1 MFQTMP
7 STPVPALV
15 MPIVSGCM
23 KRGLHSLERNRF
35 TLNRDFVPDS
45 LFARIF
51 CGKPVSTF
59 PENALVGNLFKH
71 GREGVHNN
79 FAGFEPCFRQ
89 QSKRSGSMVLH
100 HLPVRPL

>member
-23 KRGLHSLERNRF
+23 KHGLHSLERNRF

-45 LFARIF
+45 LFGRIF
-51 CGKPVSTF
+51 CGKPVSTPDQVRGRLF
-59 PENALVGNLFKH
+59 PENALTLLRHLSLPRRGRVAGEAGRVG
-71 GREGVHNN
+71 ET
-79 FAGFEPCFRQ
+79 CI
-89 QSKRSGSMVLH
+89 
-100 HLPVRPL
+100 PVFHPT